1 MHHYSRPSLLLI
13 ALVLSASCSET
24 NSPST
29 PTQPARISKSTLV
42 VEAASPTVARPVDNP
57 FCPSVAPFNVPMSI
71 TVRITGSSTAVINQ
85 IRSQFTDSTGRQ
97 APQVTLPMLPVT
109 LFAPGPTM
117 RFGLSTSEL
126 LVRTF
131 TFNPG
136 IGCGTGNQGTA
147 VVTVDASDDTG
158 RHLTQQVRVAVR

>member
-1 MHHYSRPSLLLI
+1 MHYYPRASLLI
-13 ALVLSASCSET
+13 VTLVLSASCSET
-24 NSPST
+24 DSHST
-29 PTQPARISKSTLV
+29 PTQPARISRSTLV
-42 VEAASPTVARPVDNP
+42 VEAASPTVAQPVDNSS
-57 FCPSVAPFNVPMSI
+57 CPSVAPFNVPMSI

-85 IRSQFTDSTGRQ
+85 IGSQFTDSTGRQ

-109 LFAPGPTM
+109 LPALGPTIQ
-117 RFGLSTSEL
+117 FGVPTSQL

-147 VVTVDASDDTG
+147 IVTVDAIDDTG